1 MNKVE
6 HKATRANILQ
16 FAAEDTKKASFK
28 GTIYKKQIAKFGEW
42 VNPDYPWFSDDPIM
56 TLDEAWA
63 DTIIKN
69 FNNNVLGSPVTV
81 PLNHTDDVKANTGV
95 VKSLSSV
102 KGQGLF
108 ADIDVR
114 DEETIKKLDNGLILD
129 VSISFQWDYISQA
142 DGKHYGAT
150 LLHVALVN
158 TPYLIGMDSFEKVGE
173 ALSKFS
179 RSIFK
184 PSTGLALGGSE
195 SAIMLSRSKIKE
207 LGKDYMEEVN
217 IRNEKEF
224 DVTIKVTRD
233 GAEVEE
239 VVKAGEEVSV
249 PKEQEVDITTQLEE
263 AVEVEAT
270 GDEEENK
277 DEENEENKEGEEDTK
292 DSENEEGTDEDHD
305 KEEESSK
312 EELSR
317 VKLENEEYK
326 VKAKYSALLSKG
338 LVIPAQEAKIIGL
351 AKLGQGVELS
361 TESGKKID
369 LASVVFDILEAG
381 TVKFSTDETGS
392 DKEEE
397 DKEEDKENEE
407 GDKKP
412 SESLTEAELAG
423 MKAVGA
429 DPAKM
434 DELAEKDPVFKQA
447 LESLSKKSK
456 GKK

>member
-1 MNKVE
+1 MTEIKHSKNN
-6 HKATRANILQ
+6 ANILQ
-16 FAAEDTKKASFK
+16 FASEDTKKATFK

-56 TLDEAWA
+56 TLDEEWA
-63 DTIIKN
+63 NTIVKN

-95 VKSLSSV
+95 VKSLSVV

-108 ADIDVR
+108 AEIDIR

-184 PSTGLALGGSE
+184 PSIGLALGDRE
-195 SAIMLSRSKIKE
+195 SAIMLSRDKIKE
-207 LGKDYMEEVN
+207 LGKDNMEE
-217 IRNEKEF
+217 ITLKNEKEF
-224 DVTIKVTRD
+224 DVTIRVTRD
-233 GAEVEE
+233 GEEVEE

-249 PKEQEVDITTQLEE
+249 PQDQEADITTQLDE
-263 AVEVEAT
+263 ATEVE
-270 GDEEENK
+270 DNQEDKEEEK
-277 DEENEENKEGEEDTK
+277 DEDDDKDQEDEDTNNEEKKESTEE
-292 DSENEEGTDEDHD
+292 EHED
-305 KEEESSK
+305 KEESSK

-326 VKAKYSALLSKG
+326 VKAKYSELLSKG

-361 TESGKKID
+361 TDSGKKID

-397 DKEEDKENEE
+397 EKEEEENEE
-407 GDKKP
+407 GVKKP
-412 SESLTEAELAG
+412 SEALTEAELAG

-434 DELAEKDPVFKQA
+434 DELAEKDPVFRQA
-447 LESLSKKSK
+447 LESLSKISK